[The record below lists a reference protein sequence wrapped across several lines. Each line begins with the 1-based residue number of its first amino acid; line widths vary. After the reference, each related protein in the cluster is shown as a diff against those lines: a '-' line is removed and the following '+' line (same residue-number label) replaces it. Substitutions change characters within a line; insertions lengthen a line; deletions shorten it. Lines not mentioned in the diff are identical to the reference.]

1 MSCIQAGRTFKSMK
15 KVDKVLCVFGA
26 VTTGDGKVC
35 LGVINCYVGH
45 YIVIEAFIDTPEIT
59 LLFPYENARLNET
72 FIELSCARASSVYVL
87 IDVQFR
93 SPSASSAKLI

>member
-1 MSCIQAGRTFKSMK
+1 MK

-26 VTTGDGKVC
+26 VNAGWESVSGC
-35 LGVINCYVGH
+35 VINCYVAH

-59 LLFPYENARLNET
+59 LLFPYENARLNEI
-72 FIELSCARASSVYVL
+72 FIELSCARASKVSEL

-93 SPSASSAKLI
+93 SPSASSTKLI